1 MTPGTVIFDGEELRW
16 PLLHPSLAEK
26 VRFFSASLE
35 DLIHNFSGVVES

>member
-26 VRFFSASLE
+26 VRFFFE
-35 DLIHNFSGVVES
+35 IFFCVIGRFDP